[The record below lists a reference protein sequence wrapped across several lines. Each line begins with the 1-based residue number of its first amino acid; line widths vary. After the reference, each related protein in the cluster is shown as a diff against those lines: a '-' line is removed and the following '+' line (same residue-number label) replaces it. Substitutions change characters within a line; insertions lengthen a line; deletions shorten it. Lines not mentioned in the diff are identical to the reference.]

1 MQESG
6 NPQSRTHRF
15 FRVLRPLFLWFALVL
30 ILFGIHEHQVWLER
44 TRIYFDLTMDGKG
57 ESYIM
62 AFSDAGDTAF
72 GATAAIDGTPIRTSQ
87 RIPLGHHTFTITQ
100 PKAETYST
108 NLFIWY
114 GPHNFGTIDLK
125 RAKGMLTVNVSP
137 PAPLLFIR
145 DPEASVTLTNSPGI
159 KSLVPTD
166 EYTVTAQYDHWQE
179 THSVK
184 VFANTGGDLKI
195 EPRFGVLDLTCS
207 QKDASFQLNR
217 LNGTLVQT
225 GDFPAQI
232 PELPAGTYQLVT
244 WHHNHKWIENATVVA
259 STTNSYRVDPQYGAV
274 ALETAPAG
282 AVVVTEDGRELGT
295 TPLTVNELQSGKVK
309 FNLRLNNY
317 EPCSVALEV
326 TANQTQSFHTNLT
339 SQSYTSSMRAA
350 RQSMNA
356 REYDDAVKFLTEALR
371 AQPDDAAA
379 SALLKQAENL
389 GSIGRASALGKQ
401 GEYIAGI
408 KELEK
413 ALTSMP
419 DDEQAKKML
428 ADFKQHEP
436 EQRARME
443 RENSETLT
451 NVFHAFTDKINGS
464 SFVEMHEMTTAK
476 SVYKLQAALAEQF
489 NTVAPVFRLTQS
501 GWTNETFFIDA
512 DQEVSGGGRLC
523 MIVGTQIKEGETRI
537 LFKNIEYK
545 SDPVGLKIL
554 GAILNVTTTTFN
566 GRTVKYQ
573 ANFHPIDPTE
583 TKVSESD
590 KTRLSEGNRIVSERI
605 QHAIENAVAV
615 STNAPESLPPK

>member
-1 MQESG
+1 
-6 NPQSRTHRF
+6 
-15 FRVLRPLFLWFALVL
+15 
-30 ILFGIHEHQVWLER
+30 
-44 TRIYFDLTMDGKG
+44 MDGKG
-57 ESYIM
+57 ENYVM
-62 AFSDAGDTAF
+62 AFTDAGDTAF
-72 GATAAIDGTPIRTSQ
+72 GATAAIDGNPIRTSE

-145 DPEASVTLTNSPGI
+145 GPEASATLTNSPGI

-195 EPRFGVLDLTCS
+195 EPRFGVLGLTCS
-207 QKDASFQLNR
+207 QKEASFQLNR
-217 LNGTLVQT
+217 PNGTLVQT

-232 PELPAGTYQLVT
+232 PELPAGSYQLVT
-244 WHHNHKWIENATVVA
+244 WHHNHKWIKDATVVA
-259 STTNSYRVDPQYGAV
+259 NTTNSYRIDPQYGTV
-274 ALETAPAG
+274 ALETTPAG
-282 AVVVTEDGRELGT
+282 ATVISEDGRELGT
-295 TPLTVNELQSGKVK
+295 TPLTVNELQPGKMK

-379 SALLKQAENL
+379 SALLKQAESL
-389 GSIGRASALGKQ
+389 GSIGRASAFGKQ
-401 GEYIAGI
+401 GDYIAGI

-413 ALTSMP
+413 ALSAMP
-419 DDEQAKKML
+419 DDERAKTML
-428 ADFKQHEP
+428 AEFKQREP

-451 NVFHAFTDKINGS
+451 NVFNAFTEKITGAPS
-464 SFVEMHEMTTAK
+464 VETHELTTTK
-476 SVYKLQAALAEQF
+476 PVHDLQSALADQF
-489 NTVAPVFRLTQS
+489 TGNAPIFRVTHS
-501 GWTNETFFIDA
+501 GWTNETFFMDA
-512 DQEVSGGGRLC
+512 DQQVSGGGRLG

-537 LFKNIEYK
+537 LFKVVEYK
-545 SDPVGLKIL
+545 DENIGLKIL
-554 GAILNVTTTTFN
+554 GSMIAASTSTTY
-566 GRTVKYQ
+566 RSS
-573 ANFHPIDPTE
+573 FHPIDASNP
-583 TKVSESD
+583 K
-590 KTRLSEGNRIVSERI
+590 LSEGDKARLAEGTRIVTDRI
-605 QHAIENAVAV
+605 QHAIE
-615 STNAPESLPPK
+615 K